1 MKIKIYHL
9 LLFIF
14 TINISAIKADEGMWL
29 PLLLKQLNES
39 DMQSRGLKLSA
50 EDLYSINRSSLKDA
64 IVHFGGGC
72 TGELISPEGLMLTNH
87 HCGYSQIQSHSS
99 VKNDYLT
106 NGFWAKSRAEELANP
121 GLTATFIISMEDV
134 TQKVLKGVLT
144 NMSESLRDSLI
155 AQNSRSIEKEAVLGT
170 HFEAKIKP
178 FYNGNE
184 FYMYITETFRDVRLV
199 GAPPS
204 SIGKFGGDTDNWMWP
219 RHTGDFSVFRIYA
232 NKENKPADYSTENV
246 PFIPRHFFP
255 VSLKGVEQGDFTM
268 VYGFPGRTN
277 QYLTSYAVDNIM
289 HVSNP
294 AKIKIRTT
302 RLDIWDKEM
311 KKSDEV
317 RIQYAAKY
325 ASVSNYHKK
334 WIGENRGLKKLNA
347 IEAKRN
353 FETKFTDRLA
363 ENPDHATKYGSLLKD
378 FKVLYDQ
385 LDKIQKPYDYFGEAV
400 MAVEII
406 KLANTF
412 MAIAESA
419 NNPAKTKDEYLQQLE
434 NLRAIGK
441 GHFKNYN
448 AVTDQKIFTALLEMY
463 QKDVNASNHPEI
475 FKTIDKKFKGDFNK
489 YAQFVFDGS
498 VMSSAEKINKFIDAQ
513 EASVKKNGTFTK
525 EMAKT
530 ISRDPAYELMIS
542 FIKNYRL
549 VILPEI
555 TRINNELNRLNR
567 TYMQAL
573 REVIPE
579 KKYYPDANSTL
590 RVAYGKVDG
599 YEPADGVEYIYYSTL
614 SGIMEKENPEIDEF
628 IVSDKL
634 KELYKNK
641 DFGQYADK
649 NGELRVAFIASNHT
663 TGGNSGSPV
672 IDGNGYLIGT
682 NFDRNW
688 EGTMSDIMYDPERV
702 RNISVDIRYTLFVI
716 DKFAGAGYLL
726 NEMKIIK

>member
-1 MKIKIYHL
+1 MKTKIYFL
-9 LLFIF
+9 LLFAF
-14 TINISAIKADEGMWL
+14 LYKINGVRADEGMWL

-50 EDLYSINRSSLKDA
+50 EDLYSVNKSSLKDA

-72 TGELISPEGLMLTNH
+72 TGEVISGEGLMLTNH
-87 HCGYSQIQSHSS
+87 HCGYGQIQSHSS

-106 NGFWAKSRAEELANP
+106 DGFWAKSRDEELVNP
-121 GLTATFIISMEDV
+121 GLTATFIIRMEDV
-134 TQKVLKGVLT
+134 TQSVLQGVLA
-144 NMSESLRDSLI
+144 NMSETLRDSII
-155 AQNSRSIEKEAVLGT
+155 AHNSKNIEREAIKGT
-170 HFEAKIKP
+170 HYEAKIKP

-219 RHTGDFSVFRIYA
+219 RHTGDFAVFRIYA

-255 VSLKGVEQGDFTM
+255 VSLKGVEKGDFTM

-277 QYLTSYAVDNIM
+277 QYLTSYAVENIM
-289 HVSNP
+289 NVSNP

-347 IEAKRN
+347 IETKKN
-353 FETKFTDRLA
+353 FEEKFTDRLA
-363 ENPDHATKYGSLLKD
+363 ENPDFGTKYGTLLSDYKN
-378 FKVLYDQ
+378 LYQQ
-385 LDKIQKPYDYFGEAV
+385 LDKVQKPYDYFVEAV

-406 KLANTF
+406 KLANIF
-412 MAIAESA
+412 IPIAESGTNTA
-419 NNPAKTKDEYLQQLE
+419 LTKEELE
-434 NLRAIGK
+434 KLLEKLEASAK

-448 AVTDQKIFTALLEMY
+448 ATADKKVFAALLSMY
-463 QKDVNASNHPEI
+463 QQDVDKSSHPEI
-475 FKTIDKKFKGDFNK
+475 FKTIEKKHKGDFNK
-489 YAQFVFDGS
+489 YADFVFENS
-498 VMSSAEKINKFIDAQ
+498 IMASPEKLYAFLDEQQA
-513 EASVKKNGTFTK
+513 AVKKDGNYTK
-525 EMAKT
+525 KASKT
-530 ISRDPAYELMIS
+530 IATDPAFELMMS
-542 FIKNYRL
+542 FLNNYRT
-549 VILPEI
+549 VIHPEI
-555 TRINNELNRLNR
+555 ARINDEVNRLNR

-590 RVAYGKVDG
+590 RVTYGKVDG
-599 YEPADGVEYIYYSTL
+599 YEPIDGVEYIHYTTL

-628 IVSDKL
+628 VVPAKL

-649 NGELRVAFIASNHT
+649 NGELRIAFIASNHT

-726 NEMKIIK
+726 DEMKIIK